1 MKKMITLLLV
11 LFFATTVAQSQDMS
25 LEQLLAEVKRAAT
38 ESSEENKRREAE
50 FKAKR
55 DQQSRLLTEARN
67 QLAAL
72 ERRSEELKTAFDE
85 NEKTLAELETI
96 LEERSGNLG
105 EMQGT
110 VKILAGDL
118 RSAIEESM
126 TSAELDA
133 QPGVDRVAF
142 LTQLASQAKLPNIK
156 ELRELWYE
164 FQREITEEGKISK
177 FSANIRDERGEIEQN
192 VQVTR
197 VGTFNAF
204 DSNGNFLVWKSAA
217 DAGTS
222 SGQGELQRLQKQPA
236 SEYYNMAKAFVQTP
250 AGQLGDVPMDYTR
263 GTILQLVVQ
272 TPSWQEKVKQGE
284 EVGYT
289 ILILGG
295 IGLVIG
301 IIKFFMLLGSG
312 SKIRSQLKKKTPN
325 RNNALGRIM
334 SVYAENPDTDIET
347 MELKLDEAILRETG
361 PLESGLSII
370 KVFYVIA
377 PLMGLLG
384 TVVGMIQ
391 TFQMITLMGT
401 GDPKSMAGGISM
413 ALVTTVLGLVVA
425 IPLTVLHS
433 ILQSMA
439 RKQTQILEEQSA
451 GIVANMAEK

>member
-1 MKKMITLLLV
+1 MKKLTTLLLA
-11 LFFATTVAQSQDMS
+11 LCFSATAVQAQDMS
-25 LEQLLAEVKRAAT
+25 LDQLLEVVKKAAT
-38 ESSEENKRREAE
+38 ESSAENKRREAE
-50 FKAKR
+50 FKSKR
-55 DQQSRLLTEARN
+55 DQQRRLLSEGRN

-72 ERRSEELKTAFDE
+72 ERRTEELKLAYDN
-85 NEKTLAELETI
+85 NEKTLAELETT
-96 LEERSGNLG
+96 LAERSGNLG

-110 VKILAGDL
+110 VKVLAGDL
-118 RSAIEESM
+118 RSALEESM
-126 TSAELDA
+126 TSAEF
-133 QPGVDRVAF
+133 PGRVEF
-142 LTQLASQAKLPNIK
+142 LTQLASQTKLPNIQ
-156 ELRELWYE
+156 ELRQLWLAM
-164 FQREITEEGKISK
+164 QTEIVEEGRISK
-177 FSANIRDERGEIEQN
+177 FTTNIRDERGEVESN
-192 VQVTR
+192 VEVTR

-204 DSNGNFLVWKSAA
+204 DADGNFLVWKSAA
-217 DAGTS
+217 DAGTGT
-222 SGQGELQRLQKQPA
+222 GQGELQRLQKQPA
-236 SEYYNMAKAFVQTP
+236 AQYAGLAKKFVTTP
-250 AGQLGDVPMDYTR
+250 AGQLGEVPMDYTR

-272 TPSWQEKVKQGE
+272 TPSWQDKVKQGE

-289 ILILGG
+289 ILIMGG
-295 IGLVIG
+295 IGLVIA

-312 SKIRSQLKKKTPN
+312 SKIKSQLKKKQPSQ
-325 RNNALGRIM
+325 NNALGRIM
-334 SVYAENPDTDIET
+334 SVYTENPDTDIET

-451 GIVANMAEK
+451 GIVARMAEK